1 MCHIS
6 LENPFQRLYSRF
18 TFFNFIK
25 ISVMPVRK
33 CLDCGALLK
42 GRSDK
47 KFCSDQC
54 RNNYNNNINREANYL
69 VRNVHNVL
77 RKNRKILCELYEN
90 GKTRIHKD
98 ALFVTEFNMSFY
110 THSVE
115 TDDNNTITRY
125 CYEYG
130 YREID
135 SEYIDLVKNSGLLEI

>member
-1 MCHIS
+1 
-6 LENPFQRLYSRF
+6 
-18 TFFNFIK
+18 
-25 ISVMPVRK
+25 MPVRK
-33 CLDCGALLK
+33 CLDCGTILK

-54 RNNYNNNINREANYL
+54 RNNYNNTINREANNL
-69 VRNVHNVL
+69 VRNVHSVL

-98 ALFVTEFNMSFY
+98 ALFVSEFNMNFY

-115 TDDNNTITRY
+115 TDDNSIITRY

-130 YREID
+130 YREVN
-135 SEYIDLVKNSGLLEI
+135 SEYIVLVKSSRLLEIQNK